1 MELKELGEEYM
12 RQYTALM
19 EKVTEIKKK
28 YDTASP
34 EMQRKSRIRIKELLS
49 TAIYLKHTAEKLINY
64 YEKSKRR
71 YPYEKKHFKS

>member
-12 RQYTALM
+12 KQYTVLM
-19 EKVTEIKKK
+19 DKVAEIKMK
-28 YDTASP
+28 YDTAPP
-34 EMQRKSRIRIKELLS
+34 EAQRKSRIRIKELIS

-71 YPYEKKHFKS
+71 SSNEKKHIKP

>member
-71 YPYEKKHFKS
+71 CPYEKKHFKS